1 MEGKKELQDKREKMR
16 REPPHRRRRRE
27 HQQRFPVTI
36 CVCNY

>member
-1 MEGKKELQDKREKMR
+1 MEGKKELQDKGEKMR

-27 HQQRFPVTI
+27 HRQRFPVTI